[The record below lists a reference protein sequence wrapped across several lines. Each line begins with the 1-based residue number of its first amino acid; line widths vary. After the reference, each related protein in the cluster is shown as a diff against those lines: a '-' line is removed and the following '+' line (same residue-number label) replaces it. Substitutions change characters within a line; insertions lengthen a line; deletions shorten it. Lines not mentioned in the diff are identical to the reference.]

1 MNKRVEKLRK
11 DSLEAVPHISMERA
25 RLETE
30 VYRQYG
36 DSLPI
41 PVLRARVFEKIMA
54 EKTISIADGELIV
67 GERGECAGAVPT
79 FPELCCHTMED
90 LDIMNRRDK
99 IFYKV
104 SSEDARFHETEV
116 IPFWEK
122 RALRNQIVSSMT
134 EEWRDCYKAGIFTE
148 FMEQRGPGHTVA
160 DDKIYRKGFRD
171 FQQDILDAMNTIGS
185 DPDRKAELEA
195 MMITSEAIIN
205 LGRRYAELADKM
217 AIDEVDSI
225 RKAELESIAEVCRR
239 VPAEKPQTF
248 HEALQMYW
256 FVHVGVIT
264 EMNNWDA
271 FNPGRLDQHL
281 NPFYQA
287 EVAAGLLDA
296 AKAKELLQ
304 CLWVKFNNH
313 PAPPKVGVT
322 LKESGTYTDFAN
334 INSGGL
340 TVDGEDGVNDVT
352 WLVLDVIDEMRLLQ
366 PSSNVQVS
374 RKNPDEFVKRA
385 SEIVRK
391 GWGQPS
397 FFNADAVVEEMVR
410 MGKTLKDARCGGTS
424 GCVETGAFGKES
436 YILTGY
442 FNLPKVLEITLNNG
456 IDPMS
461 GQKLGIDA
469 PFSTYEELFDAF
481 RKQLHHFIEIKV
493 TGNNTIEKLYMEQM
507 PVPFLSTII
516 SDCIRNG
523 KDYNAGGA
531 RYNTMYIQGVGIGT
545 MTDSLCAIRKHVFED
560 KTASMPE
567 LMEALSK
574 DFEGHELLRGKL
586 FNQSPKYGNDD
597 DEADVVMRSVFD
609 AFHAEVSGRP
619 SMKGGKYAINMLPTT
634 CHVYFG
640 SVIGATPCGRKARM
654 PLPEGISPSKG
665 ADRKGPTAVIQS
677 AAKMGHIDTGGTLL
691 NQKFTPQVMA
701 GQRGIDNMSALVRAY
716 FRMDGHHIQF
726 NVVDKQTLLDAQKK
740 PEEYSDLIVRV
751 AGYSDYF
758 NNLDKVLQDE
768 IIARTEQDFS

>member
-1 MNKRVEKLRK
+1 MNTRVAQLRK

-30 VYRQYG
+30 IYKEFG

-54 EKTISIADGELIV
+54 GKKIAIADGELIV

-79 FPELCCHTMED
+79 FPELCCHTMDD
-90 LDIMNRRDK
+90 LDIMNRREK
-99 IFYKV
+99 IYYKV
-104 SSEDARFHETEV
+104 SDEAKDYHESV
-116 IPFWEK
+116 IIPFWER
-122 RALRNQIVSSMT
+122 RALRNQIVDSMT
-134 EEWRDCYKAGIFTE
+134 DEWRECYAAGIFTE

-160 DDKIYRKGFRD
+160 DEKIYNKGFRD
-171 FQQDILDAMNTIGS
+171 FQQDILDAMNAVGD
-185 DPDRKAELEA
+185 DPAKKAELEA

-205 LGRRYAELADKM
+205 LGRRYAELAEQM
-217 AIDEVDSI
+217 AGDEADSV
-225 RKAELESIAEVCRR
+225 RRAELEAIAKVCRR
-239 VPAEKPQTF
+239 VPAEKPTTF

-281 NPFYQA
+281 APFYR
-287 EVAAGLLDA
+287 AGINEGSLDEES
-296 AKAKELLQ
+296 AKELLQ

-340 TVDGEDGVNDVT
+340 TADGEDGVNEIT
-352 WLVLDVIDEMRLLQ
+352 WMVLDVIDEMRLLQ

-374 RKNPDEFVKRA
+374 RKNPDDFVKRA
-385 SEIVRK
+385 ARIVRK

-410 MGKTLKDARCGGTS
+410 MGKSIEDARCGGTS

-442 FNLPKVLEITLNNG
+442 FNLPKVLEVALNNG
-456 IDPMS
+456 TDPMT
-461 GQKLGIDA
+461 GRKIGVEA
-469 PFSTYEELFDAF
+469 PFNSYEELFEAF
-481 RKQLHHFIEIKV
+481 RRQLHHFIEIKIA
-493 TGNNTIEKLYMEQM
+493 GNSTIEKLYAEQM

-516 SDCIRNG
+516 SDCIQNG

-545 MTDSLCAIRKHVFED
+545 MTDSLCAIRRHVFEERNF
-560 KTASMPE
+560 TMEE
-567 LMEALSK
+567 LLGALS
-574 DFEGHELLRGKL
+574 DNFEGHPELHDKL
-586 FNQSPKYGNDD
+586 FSQSPKYGNDD
-597 DEADVVMRSVFD
+597 DEADAVMRAVFD
-609 AFHAEVSGRP
+609 AFHDEVTGRP
-619 SMKGGKYAINMLPTT
+619 CVKGGKYAINMLPTT

-677 AAKMGHIDTGGTLL
+677 AAKMGHLDTGGTLL

-701 GQRGIDNMSALVRAY
+701 GSRGIDNLSALVRAY

-726 NVVDKQTLLDAQKK
+726 NVIDKQTLLDAQKH

-768 IIARTEQDFS
+768 IIARTEQDFG

>member
-1 MNKRVEKLRK
+1 MNKRIQKLRTT
-11 DSLEAVPHISMERA
+11 SLEAVPHISMERA

-30 VYRQYG
+30 IYKKYG
-36 DSLPI
+36 DSLPT
-41 PVLRARVFEKIMA
+41 PVLRARVFEKIMS
-54 EKTISIADGELIV
+54 EKKIAIADGELIV

-90 LDIMNRRDK
+90 LDIMNRREK
-99 IFYKV
+99 ISYKV
-104 SSEDARFHETEV
+104 SGEDMDYHKSVV
-116 IPFWEK
+116 IPFWEE
-122 RALRNQIVSSMT
+122 RALRNQIVGSMT
-134 EEWRDCYKAGIFTE
+134 DQWRDCYAAGVFTE

-160 DDKIYRKGFRD
+160 DDKIYKKGFRD
-171 FQQDILDAMNTIGS
+171 FQQDILDAMNAIGD
-185 DPDRKAELEA
+185 DPAKKAELEA
-195 MMITSEAIIN
+195 MMITSEAIIT
-205 LGRRYAELADKM
+205 LGRRYSELAAQM
-217 AIDEVDSI
+217 AETESDPA
-225 RKAELESIAEVCRR
+225 RKAELETIAKVCAR
-239 VPAEKPQTF
+239 VPAEAPRTF

-256 FVHVGVIT
+256 FIHVGIIT
-264 EMNNWDA
+264 EMNNWDS

-287 EVAAGLLDA
+287 ETAAGLLDA
-296 AKAKELLQ
+296 DKAKELLQ

-340 TVDGEDGVNDVT
+340 TADGEDGVNDVT

-366 PSSNVQVS
+366 PSSNVQIS
-374 RKNPDEFVKRA
+374 RKNPDAFVKRA
-385 SEIVRK
+385 AEIVRK

-410 MGKTLKDARCGGTS
+410 MGKTIEDARCGGTS

-456 IDPMS
+456 IDPET
-461 GQKLGIDA
+461 GKQLGLKTS
-469 PFSTYEELFDAF
+469 FSSYDELFDAY
-481 RKQLHHFIEIKV
+481 KQQLHHFIDIKV
-493 TGNNTIEKLYMEQM
+493 AGNDTIETLYMEQM

-516 SDCIRNG
+516 SDCISNG

-545 MTDSLCAIRKHVFED
+545 MTDSLCAVRKHVYAKQNF
-560 KTASMPE
+560 SMDE
-567 LMEALSK
+567 LLAALK
-574 DFEGHELLRGKL
+574 DNFEGHQELWNKL
-586 FNQSPKYGNDD
+586 FNDAPKYGNDD
-597 DEADVVMRSVFD
+597 DTADTVMRAVFD
-609 AFHAEVSGRP
+609 AFHDEVSGRP
-619 SMKGGKYAINMLPTT
+619 CMKGGKYAINMLPTT

-640 SVIGATPCGRKARM
+640 SVIGATPCGRKAHM

-677 AAKMGHIDTGGTLL
+677 AAKMGHLDTGGTLL

-701 GQRGIDNMSALVRAY
+701 GERGLTNMSALVRAY

-726 NVVDKQTLLDAQKK
+726 NVIDKQTLLDAQKK

-768 IIARTEQDFS
+768 IIARTEQDFG

>member
-1 MNKRVEKLRK
+1 MNARVEKLRTA
-11 DSLEAVPHISMERA
+11 SLTAVPHISMERA
-25 RLETE
+25 RIETE
-30 VYRQYG
+30 VYKECG

-41 PVLRARVFEKIMA
+41 PVLRARVFEKIMT
-54 EKTISIADGELIV
+54 EKKIAIADGELIV

-79 FPELCCHTMED
+79 FPELCCHTMDD
-90 LDIMNRRDK
+90 LNIMNRRKK
-99 IFYKV
+99 ISYKV
-104 SSEDARFHETEV
+104 SAADMDFHQSLV
-116 IPFWEK
+116 IPFWEE
-122 RALRNQIVSSMT
+122 RALRNQIVGSMT
-134 EEWRDCYKAGIFTE
+134 DEWRDCYAAGVFTE

-160 DDKIYRKGFRD
+160 DDKIYKKGFRD
-171 FQQDILDAMNTIGS
+171 FQQDILDAMNNIGN
-185 DPDRKAELEA
+185 DPAKKSELEA
-195 MMITSEAIIN
+195 MMITSEAIIT
-205 LGRRYAELADKM
+205 LGRRYAELAAQM
-217 AIDEVDSI
+217 AETESDSA
-225 RKAELESIAEVCRR
+225 RRTELETIAEVCQR
-239 VPAEKPQTF
+239 VPAEAPRTF

-256 FVHVGVIT
+256 FIHVGIIT
-264 EMNNWDA
+264 EMNNWDS

-287 EVAAGLLDA
+287 ETAAGLLDA
-296 AKAKELLQ
+296 DNAKELLQ

-340 TVDGEDGVNDVT
+340 TADGEDGVNDVT

-374 RKNPDEFVKRA
+374 RQNPDAFVKRA
-385 SEIVRK
+385 AEIVRK

-410 MGKTLKDARCGGTS
+410 MGKTLEDARCGGTS

-456 IDPMS
+456 IDPES
-461 GQKLGIDA
+461 GKRLGLKTS
-469 PFSTYEELFDAF
+469 FSSYDELFDAF
-481 RKQLHHFIEIKV
+481 RKQLHHFIDIKV
-493 TGNNTIEKLYMEQM
+493 AGNDAIETLYMEQM
-507 PVPFLSTII
+507 PVPFLSSII
-516 SDCIRNG
+516 SDCISNG

-545 MTDSLCAIRKHVFED
+545 MTDSLCAIRKHVFEEQNF
-560 KTASMPE
+560 SMGE
-567 LMEALSK
+567 LMTALK
-574 DFEGHELLRGKL
+574 ADFEGHETIRKKL
-586 FNQSPKYGNDD
+586 FNDAPKYGNDD
-597 DEADVVMRSVFD
+597 DEADTVMRAVFD
-609 AFHAEVSGRP
+609 AFHDEVSGRP
-619 SMKGGKYAINMLPTT
+619 CMKGGKYAINMLPTT

-640 SVIGATPCGRKARM
+640 SVIGATPCGRKAHM

-677 AAKMGHIDTGGTLL
+677 AAKMGHLDTGGTLL

-701 GQRGIDNMSALVRAY
+701 GERGLNNLNALVRAY

-726 NVVDKQTLLDAQKK
+726 NVVDKQTLLDAQKR

-768 IIARTEQDFS
+768 IIARTEQDFG